1 MVVMKHYSLARGEPP
16 RDVPPQLPLAARR
29 RILMVEAD
37 HELRTRN
44 AGVLLRL
51 GHRVDAV
58 SQSSTAWAAL
68 HHGAYDLL
76 ITENQPPRLAGVKLL
91 RKLHATRRH
100 LPVILLSGMAPTV
113 ELNRH
118 PHLQPAATLFK
129 PHTGEELSGTVQE
142 VLELHATHPTPKA
155 PRLPSWP

>member
-1 MVVMKHYSLARGEPP
+1 MKHYSIASVEPP
-16 RDVPPQLPLAARR
+16 PRVPPQLPLGARR

-51 GHRVDAV
+51 GHHVDAV
-58 SQSSTAWAAL
+58 GESSTAWAAL
-68 HHGAYDLL
+68 NQRAYDLL
-76 ITENQPPRLAGVKLL
+76 ITENQPPRLTGVKLL
-91 RKLHATRRH
+91 RKLQAARRH

-118 PHLQPAATLFK
+118 PHLQPDATLFK

-142 VLELHATHPTPKA
+142 VLELTSIHLELKA
-155 PRLPSWP
+155 PRLLSSL